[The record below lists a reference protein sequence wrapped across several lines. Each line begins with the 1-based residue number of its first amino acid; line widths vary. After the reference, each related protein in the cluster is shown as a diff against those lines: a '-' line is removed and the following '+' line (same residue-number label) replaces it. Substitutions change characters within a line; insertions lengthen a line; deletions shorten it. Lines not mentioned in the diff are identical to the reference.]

1 MTNEQK
7 DMIATYITTFKNL
20 LARHLQPDVAIR
32 TSVFPTPDEV
42 LLIMTLNRDN
52 QGGVE
57 FRSECPTTTIAFQ
70 RSGID
75 PNLLPESELSHKV
88 GVCASSIV
96 SLKSYD
102 AKNWTT
108 SRPFPTRKR
117 RSVFSALSELQKE
130 MYLRYLLRKPLLSDF
145 ARVRS
150 A

>member
-42 LLIMTLNRDN
+42 LLIMPLNRDN
-52 QGGVE
+52 PGGVE

-108 SRPFPTRKR
+108 SRAESLVKSIVEMINSAKKRMGNRGIR
-117 RSVFSALSELQKE
+117 RSPKLAV
-130 MYLRYLLRKPLLSDF
+130 D
-145 ARVRS
+145 
-150 A
+150 

>member
-57 FRSECPTTTIAFQ
+57 FRSECHTTTIAFQ

-108 SRPFPTRKR
+108 SRAESLVKSIVEMINSAKKRMGNRGIR
-117 RSVFSALSELQKE
+117 RSPKLAV
-130 MYLRYLLRKPLLSDF
+130 D
-145 ARVRS
+145 
-150 A
+150 